1 MRHIPSFRSLKATRK
16 HTSNLP
22 LRQCSQCLF
31 LTDFA
36 CDGRRRVVLKPPP
49 VVRVRNAFRAMQAMG
64 GHFSAPREPEPEP
77 EPEPEKPPVMRR
89 ALLPAL
95 DPRFPS
101 RAAERWHDAI
111 DAHVRSK
118 SMHALDKRAQAA
130 GGSSTSLKGVLEA
143 ASPLL
148 SEPPASPAVTRRG
161 DFAHAI

>member
-1 MRHIPSFRSLKATRK
+1 MVYSRRYRRFKPASKY
-16 HTSNLP
+16 TSNLP

-36 CDGRRRVVLKPPP
+36 CDGRLRVVLKPPP

-118 SMHALDKRAQAA
+118 SMHALGKRAQAA
-130 GGSSTSLKGVLEA
+130 GGGSTSPKGVLEA
-143 ASPLL
+143 SPLL
-148 SEPPASPAVTRRG
+148 EPPPLVTRRG